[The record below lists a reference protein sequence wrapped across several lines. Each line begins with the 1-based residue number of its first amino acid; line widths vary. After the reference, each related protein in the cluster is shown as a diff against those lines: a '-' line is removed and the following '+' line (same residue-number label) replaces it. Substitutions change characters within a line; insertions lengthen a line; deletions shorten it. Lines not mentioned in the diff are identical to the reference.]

1 MDISTIVGLAVGAFC
16 MIFGVIQTG
25 TSLMSFV
32 DPGSI
37 LIVIGG
43 TVAGLL
49 ISNPLPKFIESL
61 KTIKHTFSNKES
73 DPVHV
78 IKKIN
83 ELALAAR
90 KEGLLALEEIAQN
103 MDDMF
108 LQKGIMLIVDGTD
121 AELLRSIMETELAFV
136 ESRHKDN
143 QKFWEAMAEAAPG
156 WGMIGTLIGLIG
168 MLGDLDDPTTIGP
181 KMGVALITTLYGSM
195 IANYIAGPI
204 ASKLKV
210 RSAEE
215 ILHKQVMIEGLLSI
229 QAGENPR
236 VIEEKLKAFL
246 APSNRGA
253 IGEEADKE
261 E

>member
-1 MDISTIVGLAVGAFC
+1 MDISTIVGLVVGAAC
-16 MIFGVIQTG
+16 MVFGIMQTG
-25 TSLMSFV
+25 ASLMGFV

-43 TVAGLL
+43 TIAGML
-49 ISNPLPKFIESL
+49 ISTPLQKFLESL
-61 KTIKHTFSNKES
+61 KTIKHVFSSKET
-73 DPVHV
+73 DPTAV
-78 IKKIN
+78 IQKIN
-83 ELALAAR
+83 ELAFAAR

-103 MDDMF
+103 MDDQF

-121 AELLRSIMETELAFV
+121 AELLRSILETEIAFI
-136 ESRHKDN
+136 ETRHKEH
-143 QKFWEAMAEAAPG
+143 QKFWEGIAEAGPG

-168 MLGDLDDPTTIGP
+168 MLGDVDDPTTIGP

-195 IANYIAGPI
+195 LANYIAGPV
-204 ASKLKV
+204 ANKLKV

-215 ILHKQVMIEGLLSI
+215 VLHKQVMIEGLLSI

-246 APSNRGA
+246 SPASRGT
-253 IGEEADKE
+253 IGQEANNEE
-261 E
+261 

>member
-1 MDISTIVGLAVGAFC
+1 MDISTIVGLVVGAVC
-16 MIFGVIQTG
+16 MIFGIMQTG

-43 TVAGLL
+43 TIAGLL
-49 ISNPLPKFIESL
+49 ISNPLPKFLESL
-61 KTIKHTFSNKES
+61 KTIKHTFSNKEA
-73 DPVHV
+73 DPVVV

-83 ELALAAR
+83 ELAFAAR

-103 MDDMF
+103 MDDVF

-121 AELLRSIMETELAFV
+121 AELLRSIMETELAFI
-136 ESRHKDN
+136 ETRHKDH

-195 IANYIAGPI
+195 VANYIAGPV
-204 ASKLKV
+204 ANKLKA
-210 RSAEE
+210 RSSEE

-246 APSNRGA
+246 SPASRSTL
-253 IGEEADKE
+253 GEDADKE